1 MTFTDFCLQ
10 DWYSVAKIVAEQASL
25 EYSEKHGLN
34 VVTLC
39 PPLVFGPLLQPTV
52 NTSSKFL
59 IYVINGNADLCP
71 SVLFHC
77 LKFTLINIMFN
88 LASWFNPSLSTI

>member
-1 MTFTDFCLQ
+1 MGRSLLFCWQ
-10 DWYSVAKIVAEQASL
+10 DWYSVAKITAEQTAL
-25 EYSEKHGLN
+25 EYGDKNGLN

-59 IYVINGNADLCP
+59 IYVIKGSSLVPVLYIP
-71 SVLFHC
+71 SYL
-77 LKFTLINIMFN
+77 LLG
-88 LASWFNPSLSTI
+88 LSLL